1 MSGQLSA
8 SQPTWQAPAEPKPS
22 WRRLVIDAVSILI
35 VSAVVGV
42 AAGFVW
48 ERLWTP
54 PSGLAYQGK
63 WGLDGEG
70 LPHDFSGTGLYALV
84 AIVAGLLLG
93 VVVALVFDRDEVVT
107 LAAGV
112 VGAALAGALMWLV
125 GTALGPADPHTLAKA
140 ADDFEPIVSDLRVRG
155 RGAFVAFPLGA
166 TLSAAAVFLLSARR
180 RRAS

>member
-8 SQPTWQAPAEPKPS
+8 PRPTQQSPAEPNPS
-22 WRRLVIDAVSILI
+22 WRRLVLDAVSILI
-35 VSAVVGV
+35 GSVVVGV

-54 PSGLAYQGK
+54 PSGLALQGK

-70 LPHDFSGTGLYALV
+70 LPHEFSGTGLYALV

-93 VVVALVFDRDEVVT
+93 SVVALVVNRDEVVT
-107 LAAGV
+107 LAAVV
-112 VGAALAGALMWLV
+112 VGAALAGALMWVV

-140 ADDFEPIVSDLRVRG
+140 ADDFEPIVSDLRVHG
-155 RGAFVAFPLGA
+155 IGVFVAFPLGA
-166 TLSAAAVFLLSARR
+166 TLASAAMFLLGARR